1 MSARRLTASLLQVL
15 AWCKKFE
22 KAELAY
28 WSFPIS
34 ELVSEGVC
42 FGQLYNN
49 AVWTQKMQSDSED
62 IIWFGTKQNDPGV
75 NTDSGAAGHPKI

>member
-1 MSARRLTASLLQVL
+1 MCQMSARRLTASLLQVL

-34 ELVSEGVC
+34 ERVTSMRE
-42 FGQLYNN
+42 
-49 AVWTQKMQSDSED
+49 AVRACALASFTITQCEHKKCKVTQKTSSDLEQSKTIQE
-62 IIWFGTKQNDPGV
+62 
-75 NTDSGAAGHPKI
+75 